1 MRSLADGHDLPS
13 SCSAELNE
21 NGTQGIGDLLF
32 FLTAFDQTG
41 DGVTDLNGDGVT
53 PDLLFSLLLGTPCNC
68 QTFGQ

>member
-13 SCSAELNE
+13 SCSAEFNE

-53 PDLLFSLLLGTPCNC
+53 PR
-68 QTFGQ
+68 